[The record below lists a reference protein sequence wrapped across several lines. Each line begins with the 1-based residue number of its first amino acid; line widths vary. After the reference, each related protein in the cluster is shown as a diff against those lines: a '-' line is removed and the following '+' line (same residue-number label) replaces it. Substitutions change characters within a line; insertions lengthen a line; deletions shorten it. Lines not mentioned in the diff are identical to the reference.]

1 MTSLKSRIEKLEEF
15 FRPKPN
21 GGPGCIVIIPES
33 GRIDSA
39 LDESPIVQ
47 YSAGNQIYDRLPDE
61 TEETFT
67 ERVIREHR
75 PKMYSKQSV
84 PCLLAYSEDM
94 FKTEKQ

>member
-1 MTSLKSRIEKLEEF
+1 M
-15 FRPKPN
+15 
-21 GGPGCIVIIPES
+21 IIPES

-47 YSAGNQIYDRLPDE
+47 YHAGDQTYNRLPDE
-61 TEETFT
+61 SEEIFT

-84 PCLLAYSEDM
+84 PCLAV
-94 FKTEKQ
+94 TESMIKAENQ